1 MLVLQFGAIR
11 HSLIYFSSISLGLI
25 ILASC
30 TLGGSFESFMTS
42 GKAALAKKDYN
53 AAVIQFKNAA
63 QKNPTDAEARYLL
76 ATAYIEAGNFPAAE
90 KELRQAKQ
98 FKFDAAKI
106 SATLGKALLHQTK
119 FRELLDEIQPEPGY
133 AAAEL
138 AEIFVSRGLAYL
150 AIAQYAEARASF
162 QQAQKIAPQL
172 ASADLGMVQVLA
184 GERKFAEALA
194 LNNQVLAKHPTYE
207 LAWGVQAD
215 LLAGQPQLLEQAVA
229 AYRKAIELEPRYFMA
244 HAKLASLLLDM
255 QQLDKAQLEVEE
267 LKKIAPAHYLTHHLQ
282 ARIHFLK
289 RDYAAAE
296 ESIQNALK
304 SDANHPPSLLL
315 AGAIAQARGSNE
327 QAEKHLSAVLANYP
341 SHTYAR
347 KLLAAVQLKLGRA
360 QTAVA
365 TLNPL
370 VAQASPDSGAL
381 LLAGEAYRLQGDNAK
396 AVEYLEK
403 AATLDPKNALIQT
416 QLGLSYMAAGD
427 NQAAVA
433 KLGEASSL
441 DPEQHKA
448 DTMLVM
454 SHLNRKEYD
463 KALAAVEALEK
474 KLKNSPLTHSLRGTA
489 YFGKN
494 DFANARASFEQALA
508 INPAFFPAAASLAQL
523 DLRDKKPDMAQKR
536 FERVLEKDNNNLSAM
551 MALAKLAAAKKSEKE
566 YVAWLQKAM
575 KAHPKA
581 MAPRSAL
588 VGYYLSK
595 DQPQPALAL
604 ANETVN
610 ADPDNPEALNMLG
623 ATQMAAG
630 DKTNAIATFTKLARQ
645 SDQSAQAHQLLAMA
659 LIADKKFSEARA
671 ALQKALQLQ
680 PDSIQSQNTL
690 ITLELTQHKPDAALK
705 IARQMQ
711 ARQPESPV
719 GFEREGDVQ
728 VAQKQFPAA
737 LKAYK
742 LALDKG
748 SGTPGF
754 IKLHRA
760 HVIANQTAVADQL
773 LGDWLKQHA
782 GDKAALAYAADY
794 YVFRGQNKAAIAIY
808 ENVLREAP
816 DNAVVLNNLA
826 SLYQREKD
834 NRALPTAEK
843 ALKLAPENAGV
854 QDTVGWILVEQG
866 QVKRG
871 LALLRGA
878 ATKAPTVPS
887 FQYHYAAA
895 LVKAG
900 DKVEARAVLEKLLA
914 QPANFPEAEAAKTL
928 LKGL

>member
-1 MLVLQFGAIR
+1 MLVLQFGSIR
-11 HSLIYFSSISLGLI
+11 QSLTSLSSILLGLI

-30 TLGGSFESFMTS
+30 TFGGSFESYMTS

-98 FKFDAAKI
+98 FKFDAGKI

-133 AAAEL
+133 AASEL

-162 QQAQKIAPQL
+162 QQAQKLAPQL

-194 LNNQVLAKHPTYE
+194 LNKQVLAKHPSYE

-215 LLAGQPQLLEQAVA
+215 LLAGQPQLEQAVA

-255 QQLDKAQLEVEE
+255 QQLDKAQVEVEE
-267 LKKIAPAHYLTHHLQ
+267 LKKISPAHYLTHHLQ

-289 RDYAAAE
+289 RNYAAAE
-296 ESIQNALK
+296 ESIQEALK

-315 AGAIAQARGSNE
+315 AGVIAQARGSNE

-341 SHTYAR
+341 NHTYAR

-370 VAQASPDSGAL
+370 VDQAAPDSGAL

-403 AATLDPKNALIQT
+403 AATIDPKNALIQT

-474 KLKNSPLTHSLRGTA
+474 KLKNNPLTHSLRGTA

-523 DLRDKKPDMAQKR
+523 DLRDKKPDIAQKR
-536 FERVLEKDNNNLSAM
+536 FERVLEKDKNSLSAM
-551 MALAKLAAAKKSEKE
+551 MALAKLASAKKAEKE

-575 KAHPKA
+575 KAHPTA

-588 VGYYLSK
+588 AGYYLSK

-610 ADPDNPEALNMLG
+610 ANPDNPEALNMLG

-630 DKTNAIATFTKLARQ
+630 DKANAIATFTKLTRLA
-645 SDQSAQAHQLLAMA
+645 DQSAQAHQLLAMA
-659 LIADKKFSEARA
+659 LIADKKFGEARA
-671 ALQKALQLQ
+671 SLQKALQLQ
-680 PDSIQSQNTL
+680 PDNIQSQNTL
-690 ITLELTQHKPDAALK
+690 ITLELTQNKPDAALK
-705 IARQMQ
+705 VARQMQ
-711 ARQPESPV
+711 ARQPASPV

-748 SGTPGF
+748 SSTPGF

-773 LGDWLKQHA
+773 LSDWLKQHA

-808 ENVLREAP
+808 ENVLRDAP
-816 DNAVVLNNLA
+816 DNAVILNNLA

-834 NRALPTAEK
+834 NRALPTAEQ
-843 ALKLAPENAGV
+843 ALKLAPENPGV

-866 QVKRG
+866 QAKRG

-895 LVKAG
+895 LAKTG
-900 DKVEARAVLEKLLA
+900 DKLEARAVLEKLLA
-914 QPANFPEAEAAKTL
+914 QPANFPEADAAKAL